1 LPTESQTRMIV
12 NRQVDRLLIL
22 ALPLAL
28 VVYLSTRPTYQLQD
42 EPPAEFLRVQSDLPP
57 KRRATEELLATGYW
71 KCAVDVIEWR
81 YGYGQN
87 LPNDP
92 PPEFTIPETNS
103 HGLRPEDAA
112 TARGRYWQRL
122 RQVWILPHV
131 WQTHYS
137 WSFAWITKLLTSFGD
152 WATGL
157 WEHR

>member
-1 LPTESQTRMIV
+1 MIV

-42 EPPAEFLRVQSDLPP
+42 EPPAEFLLVQSDLPP

-92 PPEFTIPETNS
+92 PPDFTIPETNS

-112 TARGRYWQRL
+112 AARGRYWQRL
-122 RQVWILPHV
+122 RQVWVFAPVLPKP
-131 WQTHYS
+131 YR
-137 WSFAWITKLLTSFGD
+137 WSFGLT
-152 WATGL
+152 TQ
-157 WEHR
+157 

>member
-1 LPTESQTRMIV
+1 MIV

-42 EPPAEFLRVQSDLPP
+42 EPPAEFLRAQSDLPP
-57 KRRATEELLATGYW
+57 KRRATEELLATAYW

-92 PPEFTIPETNS
+92 PPEFAVPETNS

-122 RQVWILPHV
+122 RRVWILPHP
-131 WQTHYS
+131 WPAHFS
-137 WSFAWITKLLTSFGD
+137 LSFARVTQLLASFRD
-152 WATGL
+152 WAPGFCGHRSRDP
-157 WEHR
+157 WERT